1 MINPF
6 TPRSEQKRISPYNVK
21 YILTERRRQERTIP
35 VSTNQIPRAKNYM
48 KCDGEEN
55 WGELII
61 RFLE

>member
-21 YILTERRRQERTIP
+21 YILTERRRQEKNNTSI
-35 VSTNQIPRAKNYM
+35 NQPNSLKNYM
-48 KCDGEEN
+48 KCDGEED